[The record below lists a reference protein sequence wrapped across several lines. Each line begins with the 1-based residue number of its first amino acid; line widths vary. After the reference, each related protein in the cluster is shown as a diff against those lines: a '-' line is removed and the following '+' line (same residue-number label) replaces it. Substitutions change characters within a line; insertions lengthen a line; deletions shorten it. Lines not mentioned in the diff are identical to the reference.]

1 MEGTRHERAA
11 IVIASYIIGFVT
23 AFMFVAHTTDLMA
36 DPFTS
41 LPSSNPA
48 SVAAAVPVEVAET
61 PVVTEAA
68 NEGEL
73 TYKDGQLVYT
83 ASDGEHL
90 LSFNPETAD
99 LTVDTDEL
107 TQGYHYGTLNYT
119 ASKNNQFIFFCEQ
132 QTVSGEMC
140 LPYVYDTNADRIF
153 PITNDGEVL
162 PISIDL
168 ASNALWT
175 AVGLKIGSY
184 YSVNTSAPWAMA
196 MAEGALDLR

>member
-23 AFMFVAHTTDLMA
+23 AFMFVAHTTDLMS

-41 LPSSNPA
+41 VPSSNPA
-48 SVAAAVPVEVAET
+48 SVAAPVPVEVAEA
-61 PVVTEAA
+61 VT
-68 NEGEL
+68 EGEL

-119 ASKNNQFIFFCEQ
+119 ASKNNQFVFFCEQ

-153 PITNDGEVL
+153 PITNEGETL

-175 AVGLKIGSY
+175 AVGLKIGSH

-196 MAEGALDLR
+196 TAEGALDLR